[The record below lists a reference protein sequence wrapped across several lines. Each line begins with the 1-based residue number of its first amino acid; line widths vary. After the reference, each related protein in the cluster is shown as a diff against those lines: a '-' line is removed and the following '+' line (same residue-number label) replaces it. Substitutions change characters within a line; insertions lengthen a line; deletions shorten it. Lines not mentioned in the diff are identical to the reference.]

1 MKHVLLGNHPSIK
14 KIRELISVVSDT
26 ALNVLITG
34 ETGTGKEVVAR
45 LLHYASPRRNK
56 KFVKVNC
63 AALPMTL
70 LESELFGYEKGA
82 FTGADRFKP
91 GKFEIA
97 SGGVIFLDEI
107 GDMPLVLQ
115 AKLLQVLQSGEFTR
129 LGGTREIKVDAWVV
143 AATNHDLNEDMRKGS
158 FREDLFYRLNIIRI
172 DIPPLRERK
181 EDIGILV
188 DYFIEKHRR
197 ELNIK
202 KTFKLDSTLLALF
215 MDYHWPGNVRE
226 LSSFLLRLL
235 VGEDQESIKRVILR
249 NMEAEEYWEPRT
261 SLAIPEKLVGL
272 PTEGN
277 GGTFEAPISLKQL
290 KDKATR
296 YIERK
301 AILYALEASNW
312 NKRKASRM
320 LKISYK
326 ALFYKMK
333 NLGIGQKM
341 SNDKIQMPNN
351 GKGQEPK

>member
-1 MKHVLLGNHPSIK
+1 MKHVLLGNHPAIE
-14 KIRELISVVSDT
+14 KIRELIAVVSDT

-45 LLHYASPRRNK
+45 LLHHASPRRNR

-82 FTGADRFKP
+82 FTGADKFKP

-97 SGGVIFLDEI
+97 SGGLIFLDEI
-107 GDMPLVLQ
+107 GDMPLILQ

-129 LGGTREIKVDAWVV
+129 LGGTREVKVNAWVV
-143 AATNHDLNEDMRKGS
+143 AATNHDLDKDMQKGA

-181 EDIGILV
+181 EDIRLLA
-188 DYFIEKHRR
+188 DYFIQKHRR

-202 KTFKLDSTLLALF
+202 ERFKLDGELTRLF

-226 LSSFLLRLL
+226 LSSILLRLL
-235 VGEDQESIKRVILR
+235 VGEDEESIRREILR
-249 NMEAEEYWEPRT
+249 NMEAEGYELPEVSAQVPDEIV
-261 SLAIPEKLVGL
+261 SPSSEEDEIPS
-272 PTEGN
+272 EG
-277 GGTFEAPISLKQL
+277 PLSLKEL

-296 YIERK
+296 HIERK
-301 AILYALEASNW
+301 VILYALESSNW

-333 NLGIGQKM
+333 DLGIEHQARKRG
-341 SNDKIQMPNN
+341 S
-351 GKGQEPK
+351 

>member
-1 MKHVLLGNHPSIK
+1 MKYVLLGNHPSIE
-14 KIRELISVVSDT
+14 KIRELITVVSDT

-45 LLHYASPRRNK
+45 LLHYASPRRNR

-63 AALPMTL
+63 AALPLTL

-97 SGGVIFLDEI
+97 SGGLIFLDEI
-107 GDMPLVLQ
+107 GDMPLSLQ

-129 LGGTREIKVDAWVV
+129 LGGTREVKVNAWVV
-143 AATNHDLNEDMRKGS
+143 AATNHDLDKDMQKGN

-181 EDIGILV
+181 EDIGLLT
-188 DYFIEKHRR
+188 DYFIQKHRR

-202 KTFKLDSTLLALF
+202 ERFKVDGELSRLF

-226 LSSFLLRLL
+226 LSSILLRLL
-235 VGEDQESIKRVILR
+235 VGEDEESIKREMLR
-249 NMEAEEYWEPRT
+249 NMKAEGYE
-261 SLAIPEKLVGL
+261 LPEVSPKVPDEIVSP
-272 PTEGN
+272 PTDEDEIHSEG
-277 GGTFEAPISLKQL
+277 PLSLKEL

-296 YIERK
+296 SIEKRV
-301 AILYALEASNW
+301 ILYALEASNW

-333 NLGIGQKM
+333 DLGIEQKM
-341 SNDKIQMPNN
+341 PNSKIPMSNA
-351 GKGQEPK
+351 EEVRR